1 MFEFQDTARSK
12 IDCIL
17 EMDPAG
23 FTTGY
28 ILLHAANFRYQ
39 LFPKKQCYQVYPEAR
54 NSWESCLYVPVCDRV
69 SRRVHAARHIDGVT
83 PDIVVRFAGA
93 DYPGHH
99 RTHVYTLKS
108 TNKFRKYFIVLF

>member
-54 NSWESCLYVPVCDRV
+54 NS
-69 SRRVHAARHIDGVT
+69 
-83 PDIVVRFAGA
+83 
-93 DYPGHH
+93 
-99 RTHVYTLKS
+99 
-108 TNKFRKYFIVLF
+108 